1 MPPNVSSLA
10 TKSTQQNKLT
20 PQFQQV
26 GVSVPHF
33 AAYRSAYNFTDSDSF
48 VPERWLAPDSADFDP
63 RFANDRKKVLQPF
76 STGPRNCLG
85 MK

>member
-1 MPPNVSSLA
+1 V
-10 TKSTQQNKLT
+10 T
-20 PQFQQV
+20 PQLQQV

-33 AAYRSAYNFTDSDSF
+33 AAYRSSYNFTDSDSF
-48 VPERWLAPDSADFDP
+48 IPERWLATGSQGFDP
-63 RFANDRKKVLQPF
+63 RFADDKRKVLQPF

>member
-1 MPPNVSSLA
+1 MYSDN
-10 TKSTQQNKLT
+10 STNLT
-20 PQFQQV
+20 PESQV

-33 AAYRSAYNFTDSDSF
+33 AAYRSSYNFVDSDSF
-48 VPERWLAPDSADFDP
+48 LPERWLAQGTEGFDE
-63 RFANDRKKVLQPF
+63 RFSTDKKGVLQPF

>member
-1 MPPNVSSLA
+1 MPPNVSSPSQHSRSLR
-10 TKSTQQNKLT
+10 KLT
-20 PQFQQV
+20 PKLKQV

-33 AAYRSAYNFTDSDSF
+33 AAYRSSYNFTDSDTF
-48 VPERWLAPDSADFDP
+48 IPERWLSDGCEGFDP
-63 RFANDRKKVLQPF
+63 RFADDRKKVLQPF